1 MNRGAAAGGAVEHVT
16 VRGRLRRRRAPL
28 PFDVMAS
35 NTNDMIVFVVS
46 DGTGDTGSA
55 AVRAAMIQFRD
66 RWRLRV
72 FRDARTISEVRR
84 VIALAEEVGALVV
97 FSLVEG
103 DVVEALKTE
112 AEARGVVAVDLL
124 GPLIMRVAQRLKVE
138 PRHQPG
144 LLHGFSDDYFD
155 RVDAVEFAVRHDDG
169 ANLRTLHEADIV
181 LTGVS
186 RTSKTPLSM
195 YLAQRGFKTGNVP
208 LVPGLDPP
216 KELLEL
222 DRRRVFGLTVDPHT
236 LLSVRTAR
244 LRSMRAPSST
254 DYTDP
259 DQVELELDRARKLFR
274 AQGWKQIDVSGRAVE
289 ENASKVVDAYEE
301 AFGEL
306 RR

>member
-1 MNRGAAAGGAVEHVT
+1 MNPGNCGDY
-16 VRGRLRRRRAPL
+16 RRPSWSPL
-28 PFDVMAS
+28 PFVEMAP
-35 NTNDMIVFVVS
+35 NNNDMCVFVVS

-72 FRDARTISEVRR
+72 FRDARTISEIRR
-84 VIALAEEVGALVV
+84 VIELAQEAGALVV

-103 DVVEALKTE
+103 ENVEALVRE
-112 AEARGVVAVDLL
+112 AENRGVVAVDLL

-208 LVPGLDPP
+208 LVPGIDPP
-216 KELLEL
+216 QELLEVNK
-222 DRRRVFGLTVDPHT
+222 RRVFGLSVDPAT
-236 LLSVRTAR
+236 LLSIRTAR
-244 LRSMRAPSST
+244 MRTLRAPSST

-259 DQVELELDRARKLFR
+259 DQVELELDLARRLFR
-274 AQGWKQIDVSGRAVE
+274 ANGWKQVDVSGRAVE
-289 ENASKVVDAYEE
+289 ESASKIVDFYEQ
-301 AFGEL
+301 AFGAP